1 VTHRAAHWRG
11 ALAQA
16 VTALQGLRTETQTE
30 EGEGTQHRARHTHM
44 PRHAAH
50 THAPRQMHTTRAAR
64 ICTSRAAAVAAPSPK
79 CTHHTR
85 RDTALE
91 TRGAACQMHAAHETR
106 HCT

>member
-1 VTHRAAHWRG
+1 MTHRAAHRRG